1 MITVEEENAK
11 NHSCREIDFGDGGGQ
26 DRACVVESFLK
37 IKYSFMINK

>member
-11 NHSCREIDFGDGGGQ
+11 RTTVAEIDFGDGGGQ

>member
-11 NHSCREIDFGDGGGQ
+11 EPVAEIDFGDGGGQ